1 VYQINFITYIA
12 FWIAAVTKLKH
23 VAENGIE
30 RRCCGKYKAWVPAQ
44 PVSLV
49 ADKIISTIFKPSFF
63 ERAFNGI

>member
-30 RRCCGKYKAWVPAQ
+30 RRCYGKYIGRAPAQ
-44 PVSLV
+44 SKSLV
-49 ADKIISTIFKPSFF
+49 TVPIVSTIIQA
-63 ERAFNGI
+63 EIRRQAVNGI